1 MPEPLLNIEH
11 LDAYYGKSHIL
22 QDVNLKVQPGELV
35 VIVGRNGM
43 GKTTFL
49 KSVMGLPPILRTG
62 SILFDDRETV
72 HLPTHDITNL
82 GIGYVPQGRMLFPS
96 LTVDEHLRFAWRQG
110 GANAQWSPGSIYDL
124 FPELTERANISG
136 TLLSGGE
143 QQMLAI
149 GRALVTNPLLL
160 MMDEPSEGLSVL
172 VIRRVEAVCRQLSD
186 SGMAILLI
194 EQNIEMARSL
204 AQRAYLFVN
213 GRVDRELTAAT
224 LAADPKLLQE
234 ALGVVAGSGDLRAAQ
249 AEVTAAGR
257 TPAELQADEVSG
269 ENAAETSPEGVIGA
283 SAPTLWS
290 RPAGM
295 PVRAPETRIPV
306 SRKGEPLAAALNI
319 SVADTIDR
327 AAYVVGTFD
336 TKTRDLLFIKSC
348 LDRLR
353 LRTITVDLSTSRKPS
368 AAAISPTE
376 VARHHPD
383 GTGTVFTGDRG
394 TAVAGMAAAFTRF
407 MAGRRDV
414 GGIISAGGS
423 GGTALVTPAMRS
435 LPVGVPKVMVSTV
448 ASGNVR
454 QYVGPSDI
462 CMMYSVTDV
471 AGINRISA
479 SVLSNAA
486 HALAGMIGFRQEADR
501 SRLPAIGLTM
511 FGVTTPCVQAV
522 AKALKMRYDCL
533 VFHATGTGGQS
544 MEKLAESGM
553 LEGVIDVTTTEVA
566 DFLMGGV
573 MSAGED
579 RMGAIIR
586 SQIPY
591 VGSCGA
597 LDMVNFEA
605 IDSVPPK
612 YRDRNLY
619 QHNPQVTLMRT
630 TAAENQS
637 IGRFIAAKLNR
648 MEGPVRFLLPMKGVS
663 LIDAPGKPFH
673 DPAADQMLFDTLEG
687 EFQPG
692 ANRRLIK
699 LDMNI
704 NDPAFAQ
711 ALVDQFLDIMAAP

>member
-1 MPEPLLNIEH
+1 MPEALLNIEH

-22 QDVNLKVQPGELV
+22 QDVNLQVQPGELV
-35 VIVGRNGM
+35 VVVGRNGM
-43 GKTTFL
+43 GKTTLL
-49 KSVMGLPPILRTG
+49 KSVMGLPPLLRTG
-62 SILFDDRETV
+62 SIAFDGLETV
-72 HLPTHDITNL
+72 NMPTHDITSL

-110 GANAQWSPGSIYDL
+110 GANSQWSPETVYDL
-124 FPELTERANISG
+124 FPELKNRTQISG

-160 MMDEPSEGLSVL
+160 MMDEPSEGLSGL
-172 VIRRVEAVCRQLSD
+172 VIQRVEEVCRNLS
-186 SGMAILLI
+186 SGGMAILLI
-194 EQNIEMARSL
+194 EQNIDMAQSL
-204 AQRAYLFVN
+204 AQRAYVVLN
-213 GRVDRELTAAT
+213 GRIARELSAAT
-224 LAADPKLLQE
+224 LAADPNLLQE
-234 ALGVVAGSGDLRAAQ
+234 SLGVTAGTSDLPAVQPGETQTDMAIEEPAAV
-249 AEVTAAGR
+249 ESSAA
-257 TPAELQADEVSG
+257 
-269 ENAAETSPEGVIGA
+269 VIGA
-283 SAPTLWS
+283 TAPTLWS
-290 RPAGM
+290 GTGLRKVQAPEKTKPIA
-295 PVRAPETRIPV
+295 PVRDTHSAV
-306 SRKGEPLAAALNI
+306 LQV

-327 AAYVVGTFD
+327 AAYIAGTFD
-336 TKTRDLLFIKSC
+336 TKARDLLFIKSC
-348 LDRLR
+348 LDRQR

-368 AAAISPTE
+368 PASISPTE
-376 VARHHPD
+376 VARHHPQ
-383 GTGTVFTGDRG
+383 GIGSVFTGDRG
-394 TAVAGMAAAFTRF
+394 SAVAGMARAFTRF

-423 GGTALVTPAMRS
+423 GGTALVTPAMQS
-435 LPVGVPKVMVSTV
+435 LPVGIPKVMVSTV

-462 CMMYSVTDV
+462 CMIYSVTDV

-479 SVLSNAA
+479 NVLSNAA
-486 HALAGMIGFRQEADR
+486 HALAGMIGFRQETDQ

-522 AKALKMRYDCL
+522 TKALKMRYDCL

-544 MEKLAESGM
+544 MEKLAESGL

-566 DFLMGGV
+566 DFLVGGV

-605 IDSVPPK
+605 LDTVPQK
-612 YRDRNLY
+612 FKDRNLY
-619 QHNPQVTLMRT
+619 EHNPQVTLMRT
-630 TAAENQS
+630 TAAENES
-637 IGRFIAAKLNR
+637 FGRFIAAKLNQ
-648 MEGPVRFLLPMKGVS
+648 MEGPVRFLLPLKGVS
-663 LIDAPGKPFH
+663 LIDAPGQPFH
-673 DPAADQMLFDTLEG
+673 DPAADRMLFDTLET
-687 EFQPG
+687 EFRPG
-692 ANRRLIK
+692 PNRRLVK
-699 LDMNI
+699 LDLNI

-711 ALVDQFLDIMAAP
+711 ALVDNFLEII

>member
-1 MPEPLLNIEH
+1 MPEALLNIEH
-11 LDAYYGKSHIL
+11 LDAYFGKSHIL
-22 QDVNLKVQPGELV
+22 QDVNLQVHPGELV
-35 VIVGRNGM
+35 VVVGRNGM
-43 GKTTFL
+43 GKTTLL
-49 KSVMGLPPILRTG
+49 KSVMGLPPLLRTG
-62 SILFDDRETV
+62 SITFDGQETV
-72 HLPTHDITNL
+72 KMPTHDITNL
-82 GIGYVPQGRMLFPS
+82 GIGYVPQGRLLFPS
-96 LTVDEHLRFAWRQG
+96 LSVDEHLRFAWRQG
-110 GANAQWSPGSIYDL
+110 GANSQWSPETVYDL
-124 FPELTERANISG
+124 FPELNKRAQISG

-160 MMDEPSEGLSVL
+160 MMDEPSEGLSTL
-172 VIRRVEAVCRQLSD
+172 VIQRVEEVCRHLS
-186 SGMAILLI
+186 SGGMSILLI
-194 EQNIEMARSL
+194 EQNIEMAQSL
-204 AQRAYLFVN
+204 AQRAYVFVN
-213 GRVDRELTAAT
+213 GRVARELQAAT
-224 LAADPKLLQE
+224 LAADPNQLIE
-234 ALGVVAGSGDLRAAQ
+234 SLGVTAG
-249 AEVTAAGR
+249 TGR
-257 TPAELQADEVSG
+257 LPSMQPEEPQAD
-269 ENAAETSPEGVIGA
+269 AAIEEPASEESAEAVIGA
-283 SAPTLWS
+283 TAPTLWS
-290 RPAGM
+290 STGLSEVHASESTTATL
-295 PVRAPETRIPV
+295 PVRDTQSAV
-306 SRKGEPLAAALNI
+306 LQV

-327 AAYVVGTFD
+327 AAYIAGTFD
-336 TKTRDLLFIKSC
+336 TKARDLLFIKSC
-348 LDRLR
+348 LDRQR

-368 AAAISPTE
+368 PAAISPTE
-376 VARHHPD
+376 VARHHPQ
-383 GTGTVFTGDRG
+383 GIGAVFTGDRG
-394 TAVAGMAAAFTRF
+394 SAVAGMAQAFTRF

-423 GGTALVTPAMRS
+423 GGTALATPAMRS
-435 LPVGVPKVMVSTV
+435 LPVGLPKVMVSTV

-462 CMMYSVTDV
+462 CMIYSVTDV

-522 AKALKMRYDCL
+522 TNALKMRYDCL

-553 LEGVIDVTTTEVA
+553 LEGVIDITTTEVA
-566 DFLMGGV
+566 DFLVGGV
-573 MSAGED
+573 MSADED

-605 IDSVPPK
+605 LDTVPQK
-612 YRDRNLY
+612 FKDRNLY

-630 TAAENQS
+630 TSAENQAF
-637 IGRFIAAKLNR
+637 GRFIAARLNQ
-648 MEGPVRFLLPMKGVS
+648 MEGPVRFLLPLKGVS

-673 DPAADQMLFDTLEG
+673 DPAADRMLFDTLES
-687 EFQPG
+687 EFRPG
-692 ANRRLIK
+692 PSRRLIK

-711 ALVDQFLDIMAAP
+711 ALVDNFLDIIPIRTSRK

>member
-1 MPEPLLNIEH
+1 
-11 LDAYYGKSHIL
+11 
-22 QDVNLKVQPGELV
+22 
-35 VIVGRNGM
+35 
-43 GKTTFL
+43 
-49 KSVMGLPPILRTG
+49 
-62 SILFDDRETV
+62 
-72 HLPTHDITNL
+72 
-82 GIGYVPQGRMLFPS
+82 
-96 LTVDEHLRFAWRQG
+96 
-110 GANAQWSPGSIYDL
+110 
-124 FPELTERANISG
+124 
-136 TLLSGGE
+136 
-143 QQMLAI
+143 
-149 GRALVTNPLLL
+149 
-160 MMDEPSEGLSVL
+160 
-172 VIRRVEAVCRQLSD
+172 
-186 SGMAILLI
+186 MAILLV
-194 EQNIEMARSL
+194 EQNLEMAQSL
-204 AQRAYLFVN
+204 AQRAYIFVN
-213 GRVDRELTAAT
+213 GRIARELPAGT
-224 LAADPKLLQE
+224 LAADQHLLQQV
-234 ALGVVAGSGDLRAAQ
+234 LGVTAGSGEL
-249 AEVTAAGR
+249 
-257 TPAELQADEVSG
+257 PAEQPVEPEAEAKP
-269 ENAAETSPEGVIGA
+269 EKPAAEEIPETVVGA

-290 RPAGM
+290 GARLPDVQALQ
-295 PVRAPETRIPV
+295 RSSSAPPV
-306 SRKGEPLAAALNI
+306 SKTRSTLLQV

-327 AAYVVGTFD
+327 AAYIVGTFD
-336 TKTRDLLFIKSC
+336 TKSQDLLFIKSC

-353 LRTITVDLSTSRKPS
+353 VRTITVDLSTSRKPS
-368 AAAISPTE
+368 PAAIGPTE
-376 VARHHPD
+376 VARHHPE
-383 GTGTVFTGDRG
+383 GTGAVFTGDRG
-394 TAVAGMAAAFTRF
+394 TAVAGMAHAFTRF

-486 HALAGMIGFRQEADR
+486 HALAGMIGFRQDVES

-522 AKALKMRYDCL
+522 TQALKMRFDCL

-544 MEKLAESGM
+544 MEKLVESGM
-553 LEGVIDVTTTEVA
+553 LAGVIDVTTTEVA

-605 IDSVPPK
+605 IDTVPQK
-612 YRDRNLY
+612 YKNRNLY

-630 TAAENQS
+630 TAEENQA
-637 IGRFIAAKLNR
+637 IGRFIAAKLNQ
-648 MEGPVRFLLPMKGVS
+648 MEGPVRFLLPLKGVS

-673 DPAADQMLFDTLEG
+673 DPAADRMLFDTLES
-687 EFQPG
+687 EFRPG
-692 ANRRLIK
+692 PNRRLIK

-704 NDPAFAQ
+704 NDPAFAK
-711 ALVDQFLDIMAAP
+711 ALADHFLEIVSSGSSGH

>member
-1 MPEPLLNIEH
+1 MPEPLLKIER

-22 QDVNLKVQPGELV
+22 QGVDLQVGRGELV
-35 VIVGRNGM
+35 VVVGRNGM
-43 GKTTFL
+43 GKTTLL
-49 KSVMGLPPILRTG
+49 KSIMRMPPLSRTG
-62 SILFDDRETV
+62 TLLFDGQETV
-72 HLPTHDITNL
+72 DKPTHDIANL

-96 LTVDEHLRFAWRQG
+96 LTVDEHLRFAWRRD
-110 GANAQWSPGSIYDL
+110 AQTSDWSPETVYDL
-124 FPELTERANISG
+124 FPELKKRAHISG

-172 VIRRVEAVCRQLSD
+172 VIKRVEEVCRHLS
-186 SGMAILLI
+186 SRGMAILLV
-194 EQNIEMARSL
+194 EQNLEMAQTL
-204 AQRAYLFVN
+204 AERAYVFVN
-213 GRVDRELTAAT
+213 GRIARELPAAT
-224 LAADPKLLQE
+224 LAADQHLLQQL
-234 ALGVVAGSGDLRAAQ
+234 LGVTAGSSDL
-249 AEVTAAGR
+249 
-257 TPAELQADEVSG
+257 PLELPDAPQADE
-269 ENAAETSPEGVIGA
+269 EPEAPAAEELPEAVVGA

-290 RPAGM
+290 GAGLPDDSAPESTTPTLPAGQ
-295 PVRAPETRIPV
+295 PRSATLRV
-306 SRKGEPLAAALNI
+306 

-327 AAYVVGTFD
+327 AAYIVGTFD
-336 TKTRDLLFIKSC
+336 TKARDLLFIKSC
-348 LDRLR
+348 LDRQR

-368 AAAISPTE
+368 PAAISPTE

-383 GTGTVFTGDRG
+383 GVGAVFTGDRG
-394 TAVAGMAAAFTRF
+394 SAVAGMAQAFTRF
-407 MAGRRDV
+407 MAGRRNV

-423 GGTALVTPAMRS
+423 GGTALATPAMQS
-435 LPVGVPKVMVSTV
+435 LPVGIPKVMVSTV

-471 AGINRISA
+471 AGLNRISA
-479 SVLSNAA
+479 NVLSNAA
-486 HALAGMIGFRQEADR
+486 HALAGMIGFRQEEDR

-522 AKALKMRYDCL
+522 TKALKTRYDCL

-566 DFLMGGV
+566 DYLVGGV

-579 RMGAIIR
+579 RMGAIVR
-586 SQIPY
+586 SKIPY

-605 IDSVPPK
+605 IDTIPEK
-612 YRDRNLY
+612 FKGRNLY
-619 QHNPQVTLMRT
+619 SHNPQVTLMRT
-630 TAAENQS
+630 TVAENQAF
-637 IGRFIAAKLNR
+637 GRFIAAKLNQ
-648 MEGPVRFLLPMKGVS
+648 MEGPVRFLLPLKGVS

-673 DPAADQMLFDTLEG
+673 DPAADRMLFDTLES
-687 EFQPG
+687 EFKPG
-692 ANRRLIK
+692 PNRKLIK

-704 NDPAFAQ
+704 NDPAFAE
-711 ALVDQFLDIMAAP
+711 ALVDQFLNIIPSGAPGQ

>member
-1 MPEPLLNIEH
+1 MPEPLLKIEH

-22 QDVNLKVQPGELV
+22 QGIDLSVDQGELV
-35 VIVGRNGM
+35 VVVGRNGM
-43 GKTTFL
+43 GKTTLL
-49 KSVMGLPPILRTG
+49 KSILGLPPASRTG
-62 SILFDDRETV
+62 SILFNNQETV
-72 HLPTHDITNL
+72 KMPTHEITNL

-96 LTVDEHLRFAWRQG
+96 LTVDEHLRFSWRQSG
-110 GANAQWSPGSIYDL
+110 ENSRWSPEAVYDL
-124 FPELTERANISG
+124 FPELAERTHISG

-160 MMDEPSEGLSVL
+160 MMDEPSEGLSES
-172 VIRRVEAVCRQLSD
+172 VIQRVAEVCRHLS
-186 SGMAILLI
+186 SRGIAILLV
-194 EQNIEMARSL
+194 EQNLEMAISL
-204 AQRAYLFVN
+204 ANRAYIFVN
-213 GRVDRELTAAT
+213 GRIARSLPAAS
-224 LAADPKLLQE
+224 LAADQKLLQQL
-234 ALGVVAGSGDLRAAQ
+234 LGVTTGSGELPVERPVEPAAK
-249 AEVTAAGR
+249 AA
-257 TPAELQADEVSG
+257 PEK
-269 ENAAETSPEGVIGA
+269 PEGEEAPETVVGA
-283 SAPTLWS
+283 EAPTLWS
-290 RPAGM
+290 GARLSEVQTPERSSPAS
-295 PVRAPETRIPV
+295 PLSKTR
-306 SRKGEPLAAALNI
+306 SALLQA

-327 AAYVVGTFD
+327 AAYIVGTFD
-336 TKTRDLLFIKSC
+336 TKAQDLLFIKSC

-353 LRTITVDLSTSRKPS
+353 VRTITVDLSTSRKPS
-368 AAAISPTE
+368 PAAISPTE
-376 VARHHPD
+376 VARHHPE
-383 GTGTVFTGDRG
+383 GTGAVFTGDRG
-394 TAVAGMAAAFTRF
+394 TAVAGMAQAFTRF

-486 HALAGMIGFRQEADR
+486 HALAGMIGFRQDVKG

-522 AKALKMRYDCL
+522 TQALKMRYDCL
-533 VFHATGTGGQS
+533 IFHATGTGGQS

-553 LEGVIDVTTTEVA
+553 LAGVIDVTTTEVA

-605 IDSVPPK
+605 IDTVPQK
-612 YRDRNLY
+612 YKNRNLY

-630 TAAENQS
+630 TAEENQA
-637 IGRFIAAKLNR
+637 IGRFIAAKLNQ
-648 MEGPVRFLLPMKGVS
+648 MEGPVRFLLPLKGVS
-663 LIDAPGKPFH
+663 LIDAPGKAFH
-673 DPAADQMLFDTLEG
+673 DPEADRMLFDTLES

-692 ANRRLIK
+692 PNRRLIK
-699 LDMNI
+699 LDMNL
-704 NDPAFAQ
+704 NDPAFAK
-711 ALVDQFLDIMAAP
+711 ALVDHFLEIIPTGSSGH

>member
-1 MPEPLLNIEH
+1 MKIASMPEPLLKIEH

-22 QDVNLKVQPGELV
+22 QGVALYVNPGELV
-35 VIVGRNGM
+35 VVVGRNGM
-43 GKTTFL
+43 GKTTLL
-49 KSVMGLPPILRTG
+49 KSIVGLPPVSRTG
-62 SILFDDRETV
+62 SILFENQETV
-72 HLPTHDITNL
+72 HMPTHEITNL
-82 GIGYVPQGRMLFPS
+82 GIGYVPQGRILFPS
-96 LTVDEHLRFAWRQG
+96 LTVDEHLLFSWRQSG
-110 GANAQWSPGSIYDL
+110 TNSPWSPETVYDL
-124 FPELTERANISG
+124 FPELKERTDISG

-143 QQMLAI
+143 QQMLTI

-160 MMDEPSEGLSVL
+160 LMDEPSEGLSAL
-172 VIRRVEAVCRQLSD
+172 VIQRVEEVCRQLSS
-186 SGMAILLI
+186 SGMAILLV
-194 EQNIEMARSL
+194 EQNLEMAQSL
-204 AQRAYLFVN
+204 AHRAYVFVN
-213 GRVDRELTAAT
+213 GRIARELPAGA
-224 LAADPKLLQE
+224 LAADRHLLQQL
-234 ALGVVAGSGDLRAAQ
+234 LGVTAGSGEL
-249 AEVTAAGR
+249 
-257 TPAELQADEVSG
+257 PAEQPVEPEAEAKP
-269 ENAAETSPEGVIGA
+269 EKPAAEEIPETVVGA
-283 SAPTLWS
+283 SAPTFWS
-290 RPAGM
+290 GARLPDVQTLHGSSS
-295 PVRAPETRIPV
+295 APPV
-306 SRKGEPLAAALNI
+306 SKTRSTLMQV

-336 TKTRDLLFIKSC
+336 TKSQDLLFIKSC

-353 LRTITVDLSTSRKPS
+353 VRTITVDLSTSRKPS
-368 AAAISPTE
+368 PAAIGPTE
-376 VARHHPD
+376 VARHHPK
-383 GTGTVFTGDRG
+383 GAGAVFTGDRG
-394 TAVAGMAAAFTRF
+394 TAVAEMAHAFTRF

-479 SVLSNAA
+479 SVLANAA
-486 HALAGMIGFRQEADR
+486 HALAGMIGFRQDVES

-522 AKALKMRYDCL
+522 AQALKMHFDCL

-544 MEKLAESGM
+544 MEKLVESGM
-553 LEGVIDVTTTEVA
+553 LAGVIDVTTTEVA

-605 IDSVPPK
+605 IDTVPQK
-612 YRDRNLY
+612 YENRNLY

-630 TAAENQS
+630 TAEENQA
-637 IGRFIAAKLNR
+637 IGRFIAAKLNQ
-648 MEGPVRFLLPMKGVS
+648 MEGPVRFLLPLKGVS

-673 DPAADQMLFDTLEG
+673 DPAADRMLFDTLES
-687 EFQPG
+687 EFRPG
-692 ANRRLIK
+692 PNRRLIK

-704 NDPAFAQ
+704 NDPAFAK
-711 ALVDQFLDIMAAP
+711 ALVDHFLEIVSSGSSGH

>member
-1 MPEPLLNIEH
+1 MPDPLLNIEH
-11 LDAYYGKSHIL
+11 LDAFYGKSHVL
-22 QDVNLKVQPGELV
+22 QDVNLQVHPGELV
-35 VIVGRNGM
+35 VVVGRNGM
-43 GKTTFL
+43 GKTTLL
-49 KSVMGLPPILRTG
+49 KSVMGLPPLLRTG
-62 SILFDDRETV
+62 SIIFDGRETINM
-72 HLPTHDITNL
+72 PTHDITNL

-96 LTVDEHLRFAWRQG
+96 LTVDEHLRFAWRQS
-110 GANAQWSPGSIYDL
+110 GANSQWSPETVYDL
-124 FPELTERANISG
+124 FPELNDRTQISG

-172 VIRRVEAVCRQLSD
+172 VIQRVEEVCRQLS
-186 SGMAILLI
+186 SAGMAILLV
-194 EQNIEMARSL
+194 EQNIEMAHSL
-204 AQRAYLFVN
+204 SQRVYVVVN
-213 GRVDRELTAAT
+213 GCIARELTADT
-224 LAADPKLLQE
+224 LAADQNLLVE
-234 ALGVVAGSGDLRAAQ
+234 SLGVIAGTGDFPEVQPEVQDADAAIEGPAADRAL
-249 AEVTAAGR
+249 AEAV
-257 TPAELQADEVSG
+257 
-269 ENAAETSPEGVIGA
+269 PEESRKAVIGA
-283 SAPTLWS
+283 TAPTIWS
-290 RPAGM
+290 NIGLSEA
-295 PVRAPETRIPV
+295 RAPGKPDIAPPTRETRSSV
-306 SRKGEPLAAALNI
+306 LHV
-319 SVADTIDR
+319 SVAHTIDR
-327 AAYVVGTFD
+327 AAYIAGTFD

-348 LDRLR
+348 LDRQR

-368 AAAISPTE
+368 PAAISPTE

-383 GTGTVFTGDRG
+383 GIEAVFTGDRG
-394 TAVAGMAAAFTRF
+394 SAVAGMARAFTRF
-407 MAGRRDV
+407 MALRRDV
-414 GGIISAGGS
+414 GGIISAGGT

-435 LPVGVPKVMVSTV
+435 LPVGLPKVMVSTV

-462 CMMYSVTDV
+462 CMIYSVTDV

-479 SVLSNAA
+479 NVLSNAA
-486 HALAGMIGFRQEADR
+486 HALAGMIGFRQEPDR

-522 AKALKMRYDCL
+522 TNMLKVRYDCL

-544 MEKLAESGM
+544 MEKLVESGM
-553 LEGVIDVTTTEVA
+553 LEGVIDITTTEVA
-566 DFLMGGV
+566 DFLVGGV

-579 RMGAIIR
+579 RLGAIIR
-586 SQIPY
+586 SKIPY

-605 IDSVPPK
+605 LDTVPEK
-612 YRDRNLY
+612 FRNRNLY

-630 TAAENQS
+630 TTSENQS
-637 IGRFIAAKLNR
+637 FGRFIATKLNQ
-648 MEGPVRFLLPMKGVS
+648 MEGPVRFLLPLKGVS
-663 LIDAPGKPFH
+663 LIDAPGQPFH
-673 DPAADQMLFDTLEG
+673 DPAADQMLFETLEN

-711 ALVDQFLDIMAAP
+711 ALVNNFLEILPSG

>member
-1 MPEPLLNIEH
+1 MKIASMPEPLLKIEH

-22 QDVNLKVQPGELV
+22 QGVDLYVNPGELV
-35 VIVGRNGM
+35 VVVGRNGM
-43 GKTTFL
+43 GKTTLL
-49 KSVMGLPPILRTG
+49 KSILGLPPVSRTG
-62 SILFDDRETV
+62 SILFEDQETV
-72 HLPTHDITNL
+72 HMPTHEITSL
-82 GIGYVPQGRMLFPS
+82 GIGYVPQGRILFPS
-96 LTVDEHLRFAWRQG
+96 LTVDEHLLFSWRQS
-110 GANAQWSPGSIYDL
+110 GANSSWSPETVYDL
-124 FPELTERANISG
+124 FPELKERTHISG

-143 QQMLAI
+143 QQMLTI

-160 MMDEPSEGLSVL
+160 LMDEPSEGLSAL
-172 VIRRVEAVCRQLSD
+172 VIQRVEGVCRQLSS
-186 SGMAILLI
+186 SGMAILLV
-194 EQNIEMARSL
+194 EQNLEMAQSL
-204 AQRAYLFVN
+204 AHRAYIFVN
-213 GRVDRELTAAT
+213 GRIARELPAGT
-224 LAADPKLLQE
+224 LAADQHLLQQL
-234 ALGVVAGSGDLRAAQ
+234 LGVTAGSGEL
-249 AEVTAAGR
+249 
-257 TPAELQADEVSG
+257 PAEQPVEAEAAAKP
-269 ENAAETSPEGVIGA
+269 EKPAAEEIPETVVGA
-283 SAPTLWS
+283 EAPTLWS
-290 RPAGM
+290 GAGLAD
-295 PVRAPETRIPV
+295 VRALQRSSSAPPV
-306 SRKGEPLAAALNI
+306 SKTRSTLLQV

-327 AAYVVGTFD
+327 AAYIVGTFD
-336 TKTRDLLFIKSC
+336 TKSQDLLFIKSC
-348 LDRLR
+348 LDRLGV
-353 LRTITVDLSTSRKPS
+353 RTITVDLSTSRKPS
-368 AAAISPTE
+368 PASIGPTE
-376 VARHHPD
+376 VARHHP
-383 GTGTVFTGDRG
+383 GGAGAVFTGDRG
-394 TAVAGMAAAFTRF
+394 TAVAGMAHAFTRF

-486 HALAGMIGFRQEADR
+486 HALAGMIGFRQDVES

-522 AKALKMRYDCL
+522 TQALKMRFDCL

-544 MEKLAESGM
+544 MEKLVESGM
-553 LEGVIDVTTTEVA
+553 LAGVIDVTTTEVA

-579 RMGAIIR
+579 RMGAVIR

-605 IDSVPPK
+605 IDTVPQK
-612 YRDRNLY
+612 YENRNLY

-630 TAAENQS
+630 TAEENQA
-637 IGRFIAAKLNR
+637 IGCFIAAKLNQ
-648 MEGPVRFLLPMKGVS
+648 MEGPVRFLLPLKGVS
-663 LIDAPGKPFH
+663 LIDAPGKPFD
-673 DPAADQMLFDTLEG
+673 DPAADRMLFDTLES
-687 EFQPG
+687 EFRPG
-692 ANRRLIK
+692 PNRRLIK

-704 NDPAFAQ
+704 NDPAFAT
-711 ALVDQFLDIMAAP
+711 ALVDHFLEIVSSGSSGH

>member
-1 MPEPLLNIEH
+1 MPEALLNIEH

-22 QDVNLKVQPGELV
+22 QDVNLQVHPGELV
-35 VIVGRNGM
+35 VVVGRNGM
-43 GKTTFL
+43 GKTTLL
-49 KSVMGLPPILRTG
+49 KSIMGLPPLLRTG
-62 SILFDDRETV
+62 SILFDGQETIKM
-72 HLPTHDITNL
+72 PTHDITSQ

-110 GANAQWSPGSIYDL
+110 GANSQWSPETVYDL
-124 FPELTERANISG
+124 FPELNERAHISG

-149 GRALVTNPLLL
+149 GRALVTNPMLL
-160 MMDEPSEGLSVL
+160 MMDEPSEGLSGL
-172 VIRRVEAVCRQLSD
+172 VIKRVEEVCRHLSS

-194 EQNIEMARSL
+194 EQNIEMAQAL
-204 AQRAYLFVN
+204 AQRVYVFVN
-213 GRVDRELTAAT
+213 GRIARELPAAT
-224 LAADPKLLQE
+224 LAADQNLLQKSLGVTTAIASRPSVPSEVPAANE
-234 ALGVVAGSGDLRAAQ
+234 ALEESTADKALKEPAAKELPEAVV
-249 AEVTAAGR
+249 
-257 TPAELQADEVSG
+257 
-269 ENAAETSPEGVIGA
+269 GA
-283 SAPTLWS
+283 TAPTLWRS
-290 RPAGM
+290 AG
-295 PVRAPETRIPV
+295 PSGARALESTTHIPPV
-306 SRKGEPLAAALNI
+306 SEARSTVLQV

-327 AAYVVGTFD
+327 AAYIAGTFD
-336 TKTRDLLFIKSC
+336 TKAQDLLFIKSC
-348 LDRLR
+348 LDRQR

-368 AAAISPTE
+368 PAAISPTE

-383 GTGTVFTGDRG
+383 GIGAVFTGDRG
-394 TAVAGMAAAFTRF
+394 SAVAGMAQAFTRF

-462 CMMYSVTDV
+462 CMIYSVTDV

-479 SVLSNAA
+479 NVLSNAA

-522 AKALKMRYDCL
+522 TKALKMRYDCL

-553 LEGVIDVTTTEVA
+553 LEGVIDITTTEVA
-566 DFLMGGV
+566 DFLVGGV
-573 MSAGED
+573 MSAGKD

-605 IDSVPPK
+605 LDTVPQK
-612 YRDRNLY
+612 FRDRNLY

-630 TAAENQS
+630 TTVENQA
-637 IGRFIAAKLNR
+637 IGRFIAAKLNQ
-648 MEGPVRFLLPMKGVS
+648 MEGPVRFLLPRKGVS
-663 LIDAPGKPFH
+663 LIDAPAQPFH
-673 DPAADQMLFDTLEG
+673 DPAADQMLFDTLER
-687 EFQPG
+687 EFRPG
-692 ANRRLIK
+692 PNRRLIK

-711 ALVDQFLDIMAAP
+711 ALVDNFLDII

>member
-1 MPEPLLNIEH
+1 MPEPLLKIEH

-22 QDVNLKVQPGELV
+22 QGVDLQVGHGELV
-35 VIVGRNGM
+35 VVVGRNGM
-43 GKTTFL
+43 GKTTL
-49 KSVMGLPPILRTG
+49 LRSILALPPVSRTG
-62 SILFDDRETV
+62 SILFNNQETV
-72 HLPTHDITNL
+72 KMPTHEIANL

-96 LTVDEHLRFAWRQG
+96 LTVDEHLRFSWRQG
-110 GANAQWSPGSIYDL
+110 GENSQWSPEAVYDL
-124 FPELTERANISG
+124 FPELRERTQISG

-160 MMDEPSEGLSVL
+160 MMDEPSEGLSES
-172 VIRRVEAVCRQLSD
+172 VIQRVGEVCRHLS
-186 SGMAILLI
+186 SRGIAILLV
-194 EQNIEMARSL
+194 EQNLEMARSL
-204 AQRAYLFVN
+204 ANRTYVFVN
-213 GRVDRELTAAT
+213 GRIARSLPAAA
-224 LAADPKLLQE
+224 LAADQNLLQQL
-234 ALGVVAGSGDLRAAQ
+234 LGVATTTGSPSTGPPEKREAHQ
-249 AEVTAAGR
+249 ERVTEE
-257 TPAELQADEVSG
+257 TPEAVVE
-269 ENAAETSPEGVIGA
+269 A

-290 RPAGM
+290 GARLGEIQEAERPPFTPSASGA
-295 PVRAPETRIPV
+295 RSAV
-306 SRKGEPLAAALNI
+306 SQV
-319 SVADTIDR
+319 SVADIIDR
-327 AAYVVGTFD
+327 AAYIAGTFD
-336 TKTRDLLFIKSC
+336 TKARDLLFIKSC
-348 LDRLR
+348 LDRQR
-353 LRTITVDLSTSRKPS
+353 LRTITVDLSTSKKPS
-368 AAAISPTE
+368 PAAISPTE
-376 VARHHPD
+376 VARHHPE
-383 GTGTVFTGDRG
+383 GIRAVFTGDRG
-394 TAVAGMAAAFTRF
+394 SAVGGMAQAFTRF

-462 CMMYSVTDV
+462 CMIYSVTDV

-486 HALAGMIGFRQEADR
+486 HALAGMIMFRQETTGL
-501 SRLPAIGLTM
+501 RLPAIGLTM

-522 AKALKMRYDCL
+522 ANALKMRYDCL

-553 LEGVIDVTTTEVA
+553 LAGVIDVTTTEVA
-566 DFLMGGV
+566 DFLVGGV

-586 SQIPY
+586 TKIPY

-605 IDSVPPK
+605 PDTVPQQFK
-612 YRDRNLY
+612 GRNLY
-619 QHNPQVTLMRT
+619 PHNPQVTLLRT
-630 TAAENQS
+630 SVAENQA
-637 IGRFIAAKLNR
+637 IGRFIAAKLNQ
-648 MEGPVRFLLPMKGVS
+648 MEGPVRFLLPLKGVS

-673 DPAADQMLFDTLEG
+673 DPTADRMLFDTLES

-692 ANRRLIK
+692 PNRRLVK
-699 LDMNI
+699 LDLNV
-704 NDPAFAQ
+704 NDPAFAK
-711 ALVDQFLDIMAAP
+711 ALVDHFLEIASSGFSGA